1 MKYSLFFILFV
12 MALPAFAQKSS
23 SFKDLSLLK
32 KEGQDFEVNLRT
44 GTTQSLV
51 MAIHGGTI
59 EPGTSELADATAG
72 EKHSYYSFTGLVD
85 DYLSLHLTSTEFDE
99 PRLLVLAQ
107 QAQNCLGLHGLKDD
121 QIDFC
126 IGGANAEK
134 RKRYFKLLSQKFP
147 KWRTCE
153 LCCPPNLGT
162 SSQNIVNKCQFSGVQ
177 IEMGSTLR
185 LELKQNP
192 AFMKELSTL
201 LSLELEK
208 K

>member
-1 MKYSLFFILFV
+1 MKLSLLFFLFV
-12 MALPAFAQKSS
+12 MTLQALAQRSS
-23 SFKDLSLLK
+23 SFKELSSLK
-32 KEGQDFEVNLRT
+32 KEGQDFEIKLRT
-44 GTTQSLV
+44 GTSDSLV

-59 EPGTSELADATAG
+59 EPGTTELADATAG

-85 DYLSLHLTSTEFDE
+85 DYVSLHLTSTEFDE
-99 PRLLVLAQ
+99 PRLLVLTQ

-126 IGGANAEK
+126 IGGANVEK
-134 RKRYFKLLSQKFP
+134 RKSYFKLLSQKFP

-162 SSQNIVNKCQFSGVQ
+162 STKNIVNKCKLSGVQ

-185 LELKQNP
+185 LALKQNP
-192 AFMKELSTL
+192 VFMKELSTL

>member
-1 MKYSLFFILFV
+1 MKISLLFILFL
-12 MALPAFAQKSS
+12 MALPAIAQKSS
-23 SFKDLSLLK
+23 SFKELSFLK
-32 KEGQDFEVNLRT
+32 KEGQDFEIKLRT

-85 DYLSLHLTSTEFDE
+85 DYVSLHLTSTEFNE
-99 PRLLVLAQ
+99 PRLLVLTQ

-126 IGGANAEK
+126 IGGANVEK
-134 RKRYFKLLSQKFP
+134 RKRYLKLLSQKFP
-147 KWRTCE
+147 KWRSCE

-162 SSQNIVNKCQFSGVQ
+162 SSKNIVNKCQLSGVQ

-185 LELKQNP
+185 LELKQNS

>member
-1 MKYSLFFILFV
+1 MKSSLLFILFV
-12 MALPAFAQKSS
+12 MGLPAFAQKSS

-177 IEMGSTLR
+177 IEMGSSLR

>member
-1 MKYSLFFILFV
+1 MKLSLLFILFV
-12 MALPAFAQKSS
+12 VTFPAFAQKSS
-23 SFKDLSLLK
+23 SFKELSLLK
-32 KEGQDFEVNLRT
+32 KEGKDFEIKLRT
-44 GTTQSLV
+44 GTSDSLV

-59 EPGTSELADATAG
+59 EPGTTELANATAG
-72 EKHSYYSFTGLVD
+72 EKHSYYTFTGLVD
-85 DYLSLHLTSTEFDE
+85 DYVGLHLTSIEFDD
-99 PRLLVLAQ
+99 PRLLVLTQ
-107 QAQNCLGLHGLKDD
+107 QAKNCLGLHGLKDD

-126 IGGANAEK
+126 VGGANAQK
-134 RKRYFKLLSQKFP
+134 RKSYFQLLSQKFP

-162 SSQNIVNKCQFSGVQ
+162 SSKNIVNKCQLSGVQ

-192 AFMKELSTL
+192 AFLKELSNF

>member
-1 MKYSLFFILFV
+1 MKLSLLFILFV
-12 MALPAFAQKSS
+12 MTLPAIAQKSS
-23 SFKDLSLLK
+23 SFKELSLLK
-32 KEGQDFEVNLRT
+32 KEGQDFEIKLRT
-44 GTTQSLV
+44 GTSDSLV

-59 EPGTSELADATAG
+59 EPGTTELADATAG
-72 EKHSYYSFTGLVD
+72 EKHSYYSFSGLVD
-85 DYLSLHLTSTEFDE
+85 DYAGLHLTSTEFDE
-99 PRLLVLAQ
+99 PKLLVLTQ
-107 QAQNCLGLHGLKDD
+107 QAQNCLVLHGLKDN

-126 IGGANAEK
+126 VGGANAQK
-134 RKRYFKLLSQKFP
+134 RKSYLKLLNQKFP

-162 SSQNIVNKCQFSGVQ
+162 SSKNIVNKCQFSGVQ
-177 IEMGSTLR
+177 IEMGSSVR

-192 AFMKELSTL
+192 AFMKELSNL

>member
-1 MKYSLFFILFV
+1 LKSSLLFILFV
-12 MALPAFAQKSS
+12 MALPAIAQKSS
-23 SFKDLSLLK
+23 SFKELSSLK
-32 KEGQDFEVNLRT
+32 KEGLDFEIKLRT

-59 EPGTSELADATAG
+59 EPGTSELAVATAG

-85 DYLSLHLTSTEFDE
+85 DYVGLHLTSTEFDE
-99 PRLLVLAQ
+99 PRLLVLTQ
-107 QAQNCLGLHGLKDD
+107 QAKNCLGLHGLKDD

-134 RKRYFKLLSQKFP
+134 RKRYLKLLSEKFP
-147 KWRTCE
+147 KWRACE

-162 SSQNIVNKCQFSGVQ
+162 SSKNIVNKCQFSGVQ

-185 LELKQNP
+185 LELKQNS

>member
-1 MKYSLFFILFV
+1 VTF
-12 MALPAFAQKSS
+12 PAFAQKSS
-23 SFKDLSLLK
+23 SFKELSLLK
-32 KEGQDFEVNLRT
+32 KEGKDFEIKLRT
-44 GTTQSLV
+44 GTSDSLV

-59 EPGTSELADATAG
+59 EPGTTELANATAG
-72 EKHSYYSFTGLVD
+72 EKHSYYTFTGLVD
-85 DYLSLHLTSTEFDE
+85 DYVGLHLTSIEFDD
-99 PRLLVLAQ
+99 PRLLVLTQ
-107 QAQNCLGLHGLKDD
+107 QAKNCLGLHGLKDD

-126 IGGANAEK
+126 VGGANAQK
-134 RKRYFKLLSQKFP
+134 RKSYFQLLSQKFP

-162 SSQNIVNKCQFSGVQ
+162 SSKNIVNKCQLSGVQ

-192 AFMKELSTL
+192 AFLKELSNF

>member
-1 MKYSLFFILFV
+1 MKSSLLLILLL
-12 MALPAFAQKSS
+12 MTLPAIAQKSS
-23 SFKDLSLLK
+23 SFKELSLQK
-32 KEGQDFEVNLRT
+32 KEGQDFEIKLRT
-44 GTTQSLV
+44 GTSDSLV

-72 EKHSYYSFTGLVD
+72 EKHSYYSFSGLVD

-99 PRLLVLAQ
+99 PRLLVLTQ
-107 QAQNCLGLHGLKDD
+107 QAKNCLGLHGLKDD
-121 QIDFC
+121 QVDFC
-126 IGGANAEK
+126 IGGANSEK
-134 RKRYFKLLSQKFP
+134 RKTYYKMLSQKFP

-162 SSQNIVNKCQFSGVQ
+162 SLNNIVNKCQFSGVQ
-177 IEMGSTLR
+177 IEMGSSLR

>member
-1 MKYSLFFILFV
+1 MKSSLLFILFV
-12 MALPAFAQKSS
+12 VALPAIAQKSS
-23 SFKDLSLLK
+23 SFKELSLLK
-32 KEGQDFEVNLRT
+32 KEGQDFEIKLRT

-51 MAIHGGTI
+51 MASHGGTI
-59 EPGTSELADATAG
+59 EPGTSELAEATAG

-99 PRLLVLAQ
+99 PRLLVLIQ

-126 IGGANAEK
+126 VGGANAEK
-134 RKRYFKLLSQKFP
+134 RKSYFKLLSQKFP

-162 SSQNIVNKCQFSGVQ
+162 SSKNIVNKCQFSGVQ

-185 LELKQNP
+185 LELKQNS

>member
-1 MKYSLFFILFV
+1 MKISLLFILFL
-12 MALPAFAQKSS
+12 MTLPAIAQKSS
-23 SFKDLSLLK
+23 SFKELSLLK
-32 KEGQDFEVNLRT
+32 KEGQDFEIKLRT
-44 GTTQSLV
+44 GTSDSLV

-72 EKHSYYSFTGLVD
+72 EKHSYYSFSGLVD

-99 PRLLVLAQ
+99 PRLLVLTQ
-107 QAQNCLGLHGLKDD
+107 QAKNCLGLHGLKND

-126 IGGANAEK
+126 IGGANVEK
-134 RKRYFKLLSQKFP
+134 RKRYLKLLSQKFP

-162 SSQNIVNKCQFSGVQ
+162 SSNNIVNKCQFSGVQ
-177 IEMGSTLR
+177 IEMGSSLR

-201 LSLELEK
+201 LSLELDK

>member
-1 MKYSLFFILFV
+1 MKSFLFILLILIT
-12 MALPAFAQKSS
+12 LPAMGQKSS
-23 SFKDLSLLK
+23 SFKELSLLK
-32 KEGQDFEVNLRT
+32 TEGQDFEVKLRT
-44 GTTQSLV
+44 GTSDSFV

-85 DYLSLHLTSTEFDE
+85 DYQGLHLTSTEFDE
-99 PRLLVLAQ
+99 PRLLVLTQ
-107 QAQNCLGLHGLKDD
+107 QAKNCLGLHGLKDD

-134 RKRYFKLLSQKFP
+134 RESYFKLLSQKFP

-162 SSQNIVNKCQFSGVQ
+162 SFKNIVNKCQQSGVQ
-177 IEMGSTLR
+177 IEMGSSLR
-185 LELKQNP
+185 LELKQNS